1 MIHLDLCISY
11 TFEYVSLLLKHWENS
26 RVFALKFRCKYWLL
40 REHGDTELRHL
51 AGPLNHRH
59 SDSSVV
65 IRADRKLLFLLI
77 NHSEYS
83 PGNYFLFPACAD
95 VPSSL
100 CSPQSPQ
107 PGAAEISSGE
117 RNSAQQG

>member
-1 MIHLDLCISY
+1 MIFTPTPSNMYLGKLTGGCFHLALY
-11 TFEYVSLLLKHWENS
+11 AVS
-26 RVFALKFRCKYWLL
+26 KYWLL
-40 REHGDTELRHL
+40 RDQGDTELRHL

-59 SDSSVV
+59 SGSSVV

-95 VPSSL
+95 VPSSP